1 MPTNRQTDLAA
12 ALAPTGTLRAAI
24 NLGNPVLAQ
33 GRTDDPRGVTVDL
46 TREIARRLGIEAAFS
61 CHQAARE
68 SFEDLVNY
76 RTDIAF
82 LAIEPARAAQ
92 VRFTAPYA
100 IIEAVY
106 ATAADSALETA
117 DDVDHPGIRIGV
129 KEGSAYDLFLTRS
142 LQHAELVR
150 GEEGSAIFDADRLDV
165 AAGLR
170 TPLTGFAAEHGLRIL
185 EPAFQQ
191 IRQSVASPIGLPDD
205 AAAYLA
211 GVIEELKSTGF
222 VAEAL
227 RRSGRDDAQV
237 APPSS

>member
-1 MPTNRQTDLAA
+1 MNSQTELAA
-12 ALAPTGTLRAAI
+12 ALAPTGILRAAI

-33 GRTDDPRGVTVDL
+33 GTPDDPRGITVDL
-46 TREIARRLGIEAAFS
+46 TREFARRLGVEAQFT

-68 SFEDLVNY
+68 SFEDLVSG
-76 RTDIAF
+76 RVDIAF

-106 ATAADSALETA
+106 AVAGDSPLRSA
-117 DDVDHPGIRIGV
+117 DDVDRPGVRIGV

-150 GEEGSAIFDADRLDV
+150 GDEGSTIFEAGQLDV

-170 TPLTGFAAEHGLRIL
+170 TPLTTLAADHGLRIL

-191 IRQSVASPIGLPDD
+191 IRQSVALPVGLSEE
-205 AAAYLA
+205 ATTYVA
-211 GVIEELKSTGF
+211 GVIEELKSNGF
-222 VAEAL
+222 VADSL

-237 APPSS
+237 PAVAS